1 MKNKLES
8 SPNPAGETADF
19 IELLAAFGIN
29 AESLYDG
36 DGQDCPHCVSTAV
49 AEAA

>member
-19 IELLAAFGIN
+19 IELLAAVGIG
-29 AESLYDG
+29 AESLYEG
-36 DGQDCPHCVSTAV
+36 DAHECPHCVSTAV